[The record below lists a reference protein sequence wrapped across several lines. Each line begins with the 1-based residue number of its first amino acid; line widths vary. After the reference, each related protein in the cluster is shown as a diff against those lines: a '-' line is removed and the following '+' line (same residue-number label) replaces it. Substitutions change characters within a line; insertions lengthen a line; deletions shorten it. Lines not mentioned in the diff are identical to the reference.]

1 MFGGVGADFDAT
13 SAATT
18 SGSYCIHLCTMLQC
32 TEHGT
37 ASCKTCPTAF
47 SASNRVRVAGQMSGI
62 DALLIVNQ
70 RASVKYSPG
79 EVWRW
84 FTEAVVD
91 EVALAE
97 GWSGRRI
104 AEKRLPTR

>member
-1 MFGGVGADFDAT
+1 MV
-13 SAATT
+13 
-18 SGSYCIHLCTMLQC
+18 QC

-47 SASNRVRVAGQMSGI
+47 AASNRVRIAGQMSGI
-62 DALLIVNQ
+62 GALLMVNQ
-70 RASVKYSPG
+70 PASITYSTG

-91 EVALAE
+91 EVALSE
-97 GWSGRRI
+97 GWAGRRI
-104 AEKRLPTR
+104 AEKRLPRR